1 MKMRSRVYSTAMK
14 NSRQPTNKTG
24 SGWNLA
30 VPIRY
35 VIDHP
40 IKEGY
45 TADHHLLHAP
55 KRYQA
60 EV

>member
-1 MKMRSRVYSTAMK
+1 MK

-40 IKEGY
+40 IKDGY
-45 TADHHLLHAP
+45 TAVSPNGNGDFSS
-55 KRYQA
+55 
-60 EV
+60 